1 MDVETFIKSDMC
13 VDLDV
18 YTQSCSELVPG
29 HHHPE
34 PHWRTI
40 NKTWGPQ
47 DACLYNTGNG
57 LVYGAMLNI
66 WTAQCPAQL
75 IR

>member
-18 YTQSCSELVPG
+18 YTQSRLELVPG
-29 HHHPE
+29 HRHPDTQY
-34 PHWRTI
+34 RTI

-47 DACLYNTGNG
+47 DA
-57 LVYGAMLNI
+57 I
-66 WTAQCPAQL
+66 
-75 IR
+75 